1 MGNNWLLR
9 LRQIVEGDEEIE
21 EMEVK
26 VEYED
31 GSKRKWTFAE
41 DGVLIEEDIDE
52 EDDED
57 DEDEGDEEDEDG
69 DDEEVEADSDDEEE
83 DDD

>member
-57 DEDEGDEEDEDG
+57 DEGDEEDEDG